1 MVHNSVELICLET
14 ICPHPTRGE
23 VIQFTVREDNQ
34 DEGMEDNMFNKL
46 LSILLMLSILIPQKT
61 YEFTEEEVKS
71 LYNSIQEL
79 ENADSSNQKIIEN
92 LNEQIYM
99 YIQQTNIDSTIIENY
114 IEQLKLKEEFIKEL
128 KPKWYDNKYLW
139 YTLGVASMIVPIWG
153 IGQIK

>member
-1 MVHNSVELICLET
+1 MKIILI
-14 ICPHPTRGE
+14 
-23 VIQFTVREDNQ
+23 
-34 DEGMEDNMFNKL
+34 
-46 LSILLMLSILIPQKT
+46 ILLTIGLIFPQNT

-79 ENADSSNQKIIEN
+79 ENADSTNQKIIEN

-99 YIQQTNIDSTIIENY
+99 YIQQTEIDSTIIENY
-114 IEQLKLKEEFIKEL
+114 IEQLKLKEDYIKEL